1 MESIYISS
9 PPIDIIT
16 GIPFVG
22 IELVLLRIPPLNIP
36 LVITESFFAVLSIV
50 GAEVIFTVL
59 IGALFMLEVFE
70 VALSDF
76 VLLKLPLL

>member
-1 MESIYISS
+1 MSL

-16 GIPFVG
+16 GTPLAG
-22 IELVLLRIPPLNIP
+22 TELLLLRMPPLNIP
-36 LVITESFFAVLSIV
+36 LVITESFLAVLSIL

-70 VALSDF
+70 GVPFDF